1 MNNKNRRIIG
11 TVALT
16 LGLAVL
22 YFILT
27 LTALHRVGTDAEL
40 YHREQ
45 TRAGILP
52 AAGISDEALRALD
65 GRLADY
71 LRGDAAALE
80 TDPPFNGREMT
91 HLRDCFDLFAL
102 LRKVRARLIPWAVL
116 LIAGGAWLLQDKR
129 RVRLCAWLSP
139 LLLLI
144 PLGLFALFAA
154 LHFDRAF
161 TLFHRV
167 LFRNDLW
174 QLDPKTDLLIRI
186 CPESMFARMGARIGA
201 YSLAAILAVSAL
213 ATALTFIWPKKKGEN
228 TWKTT
233 TRRGPAPK
241 RIDFGR
247 RGTR

>member
-1 MNNKNRRIIG
+1 MQDRRRI
-11 TVALT
+11 
-16 LGLAVL
+16 
-22 YFILT
+22 
-27 LTALHRVGTDAEL
+27 
-40 YHREQ
+40 
-45 TRAGILP
+45 
-52 AAGISDEALRALD
+52 
-65 GRLADY
+65 
-71 LRGDAAALE
+71 
-80 TDPPFNGREMT
+80 
-91 HLRDCFDLFAL
+91 
-102 LRKVRARLIPWAVL
+102 
-116 LIAGGAWLLQDKR
+116 R
-129 RVRLCAWLSP
+129 RCAWLSP

-186 CPESMFARMGARIGA
+186 CPESMFVHMGARIGA

-241 RIDFGR
+241 RIDFGG
-247 RGTR
+247 RGAR